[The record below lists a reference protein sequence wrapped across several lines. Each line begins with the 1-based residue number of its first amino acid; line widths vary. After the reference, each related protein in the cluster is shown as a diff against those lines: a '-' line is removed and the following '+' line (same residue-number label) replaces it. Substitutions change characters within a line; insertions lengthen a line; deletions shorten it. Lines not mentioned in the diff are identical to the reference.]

1 MFTGHEMI
9 YHHIIFSFLLNSEY
23 LALKQLV
30 DQLRIR
36 QRAIRGERDVSNV
49 YRLTTCVTLS

>member
-9 YHHIIFSFLLNSEY
+9 YHRIVLSFLLNSEY
-23 LALKQLV
+23 LTLKQLV

-49 YRLTTCVTLS
+49 YID